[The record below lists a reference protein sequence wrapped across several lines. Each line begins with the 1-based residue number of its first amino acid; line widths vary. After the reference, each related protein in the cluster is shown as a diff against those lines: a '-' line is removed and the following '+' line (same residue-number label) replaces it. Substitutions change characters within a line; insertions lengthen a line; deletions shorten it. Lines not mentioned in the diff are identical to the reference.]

1 MTQLISKIATD
12 HPAIFFAV
20 LNRSDR
26 VGGGGPIMPEEGID
40 DVLSEEG
47 GMTEVGGV
55 GSTVED
61 DDAAADSSVDVALIP

>member
-1 MTQLISKIATD
+1 
-12 HPAIFFAV
+12 
-20 LNRSDR
+20 
-26 VGGGGPIMPEEGID
+26 MPEEGID